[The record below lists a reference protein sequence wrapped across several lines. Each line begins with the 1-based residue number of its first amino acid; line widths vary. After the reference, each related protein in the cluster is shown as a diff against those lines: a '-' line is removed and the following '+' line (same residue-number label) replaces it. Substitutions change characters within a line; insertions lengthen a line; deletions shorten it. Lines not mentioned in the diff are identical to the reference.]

1 MLNWAQKEARTDCI
15 MLILANLFRVLIAN
29 MLGAI
34 RVSSERRS

>member
-15 MLILANLFRVLIAN
+15 MLILANLFGVLIAN

-34 RVSSERRS
+34 CVSSERRS